1 MVRFAK
7 TCGLL
12 AAFASSSTM
21 LAAKKTKAD
30 KKPKY
35 YLTPPEEYET
45 RWIRCKKG
53 ICKGSNAT
61 TVPVDG
67 PHFSAYVYYDLPEWA
82 YDKRVIYTSYVQPMP
97 DDCENPND
105 CDGRTGGNEFDMV
118 ETGYVGFNSTWFIND
133 HVRCETKAC
142 NAQKCWNGKVPGCS
156 WEGGPCKQGD
166 YNDCNIQKD
175 PDHMPTP
182 CTWTDVQSGFSMCT
196 QSAQLDPMKQDFT
209 QLSANAYLDG
219 DTGVGLWQFMP
230 KGAVNAVNNQRAF
243 AVHTGDG
250 KRWGNRW
257 IRLDLTLKDD
267 LMWYSYSFFEPK
279 PANDTSA
286 AVVSKQEF
294 GLRSL
299 KGKPTFDEKT
309 PHYWIFTLW
318 QYEYEF
324 AVPVNKVWDSMRY
337 LHYYVVKDPMKN
349 DPTSHAVDDV
359 ELKEELPDTHSAAE
373 IASNTA
379 RSVPSGVPV
388 FLVAMGGVSASVL
401 AASAFLL
408 RWRRTSVSQALSMRL
423 PKDEVDGECPPL
435 QE

>member
-1 MVRFAK
+1 MVGRWS
-7 TCGLL
+7 CGLL
-12 AAFASSSTM
+12 VAFSLASCAVS
-21 LAAKKTKAD
+21 AEKKEASD
-30 KKPKY
+30 KKKAPQY

-45 RWIRCKKG
+45 MWIRCKKG
-53 ICKGSNAT
+53 VCKGSNAT
-61 TVPVDG
+61 TVKAEG

-118 ETGYVGFNSTWFIND
+118 ETGYVGFNNTWYIND
-133 HVRCETKAC
+133 HVRCETPAC

-175 PDHMPTP
+175 PDNMPDP

-209 QLSANAYLDG
+209 KLSANAYLDG
-219 DTGVGLWQFMP
+219 KTGVGLWQFMP
-230 KGAVNAVNNQRAF
+230 KGDVTAVNNQRAF
-243 AVHTGDG
+243 AVGTGDG
-250 KRWGNRW
+250 KRYGNRW

-279 PANDTSA
+279 PINDTSA

-294 GLRSL
+294 GLKSL
-299 KGKPTFDEKT
+299 KGNPTFDTKT

-324 AVPVNKVWDSMRY
+324 AVPVNKPWDSMRY
-337 LHYYVVKDPMKN
+337 LHYYVVQDPMKN
-349 DPTSHAVDDV
+349 DPTSHLVKLAS
-359 ELKEELPDTHSAAE
+359 ELPEMGAIVE
-373 IASNTA
+373 RA
-379 RSVPSGVPV
+379 RNVTTGFPV
-388 FLVAMGGVSASVL
+388 LMAVSGGVMAAVVASV
-401 AASAFLL
+401 FFF
-408 RWRRTSVSQALSMRL
+408 RWRRTSLPSSLATRL
-423 PKDEVDGECPPL
+423 PNEVDGECPQL